1 MALSLARGVIVA
13 ILGLIAYGL
22 YTHPP
27 FESVRRGE
35 VLARTDALDGSVSV
49 YTSGTVLVLPGIHQV
64 RRYSIRDQVYRPE
77 ESASAT
83 GPAPFQSIEGL
94 SIGVDLAVRWT
105 VDRARLAQMS
115 KEFPDDISADLV
127 APAVQGIVYPTFA
140 RYSVREI
147 FSQRRTQIRDELIAE
162 LKPKFTAMGLVLREV
177 EMGKVDLPPDYRA
190 GMEKLL
196 SEELETEKI
205 HYTLQLKEAQVKQQQ
220 LEAEADKVRRQTAA
234 EAAGQEQVIAA
245 RAQEETMKHILPFK
259 QKQIEQRQLEAE
271 ADKVARIRTAEG
283 AAEARRIEA
292 KGEADSRQKLAD
304 AEAYRLDLVGKAN
317 AGQME
322 REGALVARYPLLIQ
336 KTLADKLSDKVQV
349 IIAPLPAA
357 GKFIGSSLIGDQSSP
372 NSVDDAAALA
382 SVSTAP
388 RQEPPGDARARGIA
402 RHRGPGPR
410 RVARS
415 AAHEC
420 YRTHAAMAGRC
431 ARGSRRTG
439 RIPEGLRLSSRA
451 GRILAGGCG
460 PAGRS
465 LRERRFRASR
475 RAALPARK
483 PGIRGARH

>member
-1 MALSLARGVIVA
+1 MSGRLDAFFEFVRR
-13 ILGLIAYGL
+13 GLIEPLGRLGGL
-22 YTHPP
+22 LVAALRSLTTGVRRFRWRVVTTAVLVLIVFCLCTHPP
-27 FESVRRGE
+27 FASVRRGE

-49 YTSGTVLVLPGIHQV
+49 YTVGTVLVLPGVHQV
-64 RRYSIRDQVYRPE
+64 RRYSIRDQVYRPT

-83 GPAPFQSIEGL
+83 GPAPFQSVEGL

-105 VDRARLAQMS
+105 VDLARLPRMTR
-115 KEFPDDISADLV
+115 EFPDDISADLV

-147 FSQRRTQIRDELIAE
+147 FSQRRTEIKQELIAE

-177 EMGKVDLPPDYRA
+177 DIGKVDLPPDYRA

-205 HYTLQLKEAQVKQQQ
+205 HYTRQLKEAQVKQQQ

-245 RAQEETMKHILPFK
+245 HAQEETMKHILPFK

-271 ADKVARIRTAEG
+271 AEKVARIRTAEG

-304 AEAYRLDLVGKAN
+304 AEAYRLDLVGKAS

-336 KTLADKLSDKVQV
+336 KALADKLSDKVQV

-357 GKFIGSSLIGDQSSP
+357 GKFIGSSLLGDQNSP
-372 NSVDDAAALA
+372 NPADDAAATLT
-382 SVSTAP
+382 S
-388 RQEPPGDARARGIA
+388 Q
-402 RHRGPGPR
+402 
-410 RVARS
+410 
-415 AAHEC
+415 
-420 YRTHAAMAGRC
+420 AG
-431 ARGSRRTG
+431 GSR
-439 RIPEGLRLSSRA
+439 
-451 GRILAGGCG
+451 
-460 PAGRS
+460 
-465 LRERRFRASR
+465 
-475 RAALPARK
+475 
-483 PGIRGARH
+483 

>member
-1 MALSLARGVIVA
+1 MSGRLDAFFDSLNR
-13 ILGLIAYGL
+13 LGGLLIAALRSFTTSLWCFRWRVVITAVLVFGVYGL
-22 YTHPP
+22 CTRPP
-27 FESVRRGE
+27 FDSVRRGE
-35 VLARTDALDGSVSV
+35 VLVRTEALDGSVSV
-49 YTSGTVLVLPGIHQV
+49 YTTGTILALPGIHQV
-64 RRYSIRDQVYRPE
+64 RRYSIRDQVYRLAD
-77 ESASAT
+77 SALAT

-94 SIGVDLAVRWT
+94 SIGVDLSVRWT
-105 VDRARLAQMS
+105 VDRTRLAQTS

-127 APAVQGIVYPTFA
+127 APAVQGIAYPIFA

-147 FSQRRTQIRDELIAE
+147 FSQRRTEIQQDLVEK

-177 EMGKVDLPPDYRA
+177 DIGKVNLPPDYRA

-292 KGEADSRQKLAD
+292 RGEADSRQKLAD
-304 AEAYRLDLVGKAN
+304 AEAYRLELVGKAS

-322 REGALVARYPLLIQ
+322 REGALVSRYPLLIP

-357 GKFIGSSLIGDQSSP
+357 GKFIGSSLLGDQGP
-372 NSVDDAAALA
+372 ANPVDDAAAA
-382 SVSTAP
+382 VTSKM
-388 RQEPPGDARARGIA
+388 G
-402 RHRGPGPR
+402 
-410 RVARS
+410 
-415 AAHEC
+415 
-420 YRTHAAMAGRC
+420 
-431 ARGSRRTG
+431 
-439 RIPEGLRLSSRA
+439 
-451 GRILAGGCG
+451 
-460 PAGRS
+460 
-465 LRERRFRASR
+465 ASR
-475 RAALPARK
+475 
-483 PGIRGARH
+483 

>member
-1 MALSLARGVIVA
+1 MSGRLDAFFEFVRRGLVEPLALLGRLAVGALRSLATG
-13 ILGLIAYGL
+13 LGRFRWRVVTAAVLVLLVYGL
-22 YTHPP
+22 CAHPP

-35 VLARTDALDGSVSV
+35 VLVRTDALDGSVNV
-49 YTSGTVLVLPGIHQV
+49 YSTGTILALPGIHQV
-64 RRYSIRDQVYRPE
+64 RRYSIRDQVYRLTDG
-77 ESASAT
+77 ALAT

-94 SIGVDLAVRWT
+94 SIGVDLSVRWT

-115 KEFPDDISADLV
+115 REFPDDISADLV
-127 APAVQGIVYPTFA
+127 APAVQGIAYPTFA

-147 FSQRRTQIRDELIAE
+147 FSQRRTEIQQELMVE
-162 LKPKFTAMGLVLREV
+162 LKPKFAAMGLSLREV
-177 EMGKVDLPPDYRA
+177 DIGKVDLPPDYRA

-292 KGEADSRQKLAD
+292 KGEADSREKLAD
-304 AEAYRLDLVGKAN
+304 AEAYRLDLVGKAS
-317 AGQME
+317 AGQMD
-322 REGALVARYPLLIQ
+322 REGAVVARYPLLIQ

-357 GKFIGSSLIGDQSSP
+357 GKFIGSSLIGDQSP
-372 NSVDDAAALA
+372 VNPVENLAA
-382 SVSTAP
+382 SVTS
-388 RQEPPGDARARGIA
+388 Q
-402 RHRGPGPR
+402 
-410 RVARS
+410 
-415 AAHEC
+415 
-420 YRTHAAMAGRC
+420 AGV
-431 ARGSRRTG
+431 SR
-439 RIPEGLRLSSRA
+439 
-451 GRILAGGCG
+451 
-460 PAGRS
+460 
-465 LRERRFRASR
+465 
-475 RAALPARK
+475 
-483 PGIRGARH
+483 

>member
-1 MALSLARGVIVA
+1 MSGRLDAFIELLGRLGGSTAAALRAIAAGLWRFRWRVGMTAVVICVV
-13 ILGLIAYGL
+13 YGL
-22 YTHPP
+22 CAHPP
-27 FESVRRGE
+27 FESARRGE
-35 VLARTDALDGSVSV
+35 VLVRTNTLDGSVSV
-49 YTSGTVLVLPGIHQV
+49 YTTGTILVVPGIQQA
-64 RRYSIRDQVYRPE
+64 RRYSIRDQIYRLTDG
-77 ESASAT
+77 ALAT

-94 SIGVDLAVRWT
+94 SIGVDLSVRWA

-147 FSQRRTQIRDELIAE
+147 FSQRRTQIQQELRAE
-162 LKPKFTAMGLVLREV
+162 LEPKLAAMGLVLREV
-177 EMGKVDLPPDYRA
+177 NIGKVDLPPDYRA

-205 HYTLQLKEAQVKQQQ
+205 HYTLQLKEAQVTQQQ

-283 AAEARRIEA
+283 AAEARRIESR
-292 KGEADSRQKLAD
+292 GEADSRQKLAD
-304 AEAYRLDLVGKAN
+304 AEAYRLDLVGKAS

-322 REGALVARYPLLIQ
+322 REGAVVTRYPLLIQ

-357 GKFIGSSLIGDQSSP
+357 GKFLGSSLIGDQTQGNP
-372 NSVDDAAALA
+372 IDNA
-382 SVSTAP
+382 VSTVTS
-388 RQEPPGDARARGIA
+388 QVG
-402 RHRGPGPR
+402 
-410 RVARS
+410 V
-415 AAHEC
+415 
-420 YRTHAAMAGRC
+420 
-431 ARGSRRTG
+431 SR
-439 RIPEGLRLSSRA
+439 
-451 GRILAGGCG
+451 
-460 PAGRS
+460 
-465 LRERRFRASR
+465 
-475 RAALPARK
+475 
-483 PGIRGARH
+483 

>member
-1 MALSLARGVIVA
+1 MSGRLDALFEFVRR
-13 ILGLIAYGL
+13 GLIEPLGRLGRLVFAALRSLTTGLWRFGWRVVITAVVVLIVYGL
-22 YTHPP
+22 WTHPP
-27 FESVRRGE
+27 FDSVRRGE
-35 VLARTDALDGSVSV
+35 VVARSDTFDGSVSV

-64 RRYSIRDQVYRPE
+64 RRYSIRDQIYRPT

-83 GPAPFQSIEGL
+83 GPAPFQSVEGL

-127 APAVQGIVYPTFA
+127 APAVRGVVYPTFA

-147 FSQRRTQIRDELIAE
+147 FSQRRTKIQQELIAE

-177 EMGKVDLPPDYRA
+177 DMGKVDLPPDYRA

-196 SEELETEKI
+196 SEELETEKV

-245 RAQEETMKHILPFK
+245 HAQEETMKHILPFK

-271 ADKVARIRTAEG
+271 AEKVARIRTAEG

-304 AEAYRLDLVGKAN
+304 AEAYRLDLVGKAS

-336 KTLADKLSDKVQV
+336 KALADKLSDKVQV

-357 GKFIGSSLIGDQSSP
+357 GKFIGSSLLGDQSLVNP
-372 NSVDDAAALA
+372 FDDAAATVT
-382 SVSTAP
+382 SQV
-388 RQEPPGDARARGIA
+388 
-402 RHRGPGPR
+402 
-410 RVARS
+410 
-415 AAHEC
+415 
-420 YRTHAAMAGRC
+420 
-431 ARGSRRTG
+431 RGSR
-439 RIPEGLRLSSRA
+439 
-451 GRILAGGCG
+451 
-460 PAGRS
+460 
-465 LRERRFRASR
+465 
-475 RAALPARK
+475 
-483 PGIRGARH
+483 

>member
-1 MALSLARGVIVA
+1 MSSRLDALLEFLQRA
-13 ILGLIAYGL
+13 ILEPLGRLVAAAASGVRALCGAAYRRRWRLGIAALLALMAYGL
-22 YTHPP
+22 YAHPP
-27 FESVRRGE
+27 FAAVRRGE
-35 VLARTDALDGSVSV
+35 VLVRTDVLDGSVTV
-49 YTSGTVLVLPGIHQV
+49 FTAGTVAVLPGIHQA
-64 RRYSIRDQVYRPE
+64 RRYSIRDQVYRPS
-77 ESASAT
+77 ESATAT

-94 SIGVDLAVRWT
+94 SIGVDLTVRWT
-105 VDRARLAQMS
+105 IDRARLAQMS
-115 KEFPDDISADLV
+115 KEFPDDLNGDLV
-127 APAVQGIVYPTFA
+127 APAVQGVVYPLFA

-147 FSQRRTQIRDELIAE
+147 FSRRRADIQQELMTL
-162 LKPKFTAMGLVLREV
+162 LKPRFAAMGLVLRGV

-196 SEELETEKI
+196 SEELETEKVQ
-205 HYTLQLKEAQVKQQQ
+205 YTLQLKEADVKQRQ

-234 EAAGQEQVIAA
+234 EAAGAEQVIAA

-357 GKFIGSSLIGDQSSP
+357 GRFLGSNLIGTQGLTGPEETAAEPGSQAQSS
-372 NSVDDAAALA
+372 
-382 SVSTAP
+382 
-388 RQEPPGDARARGIA
+388 R
-402 RHRGPGPR
+402 
-410 RVARS
+410 
-415 AAHEC
+415 
-420 YRTHAAMAGRC
+420 
-431 ARGSRRTG
+431 
-439 RIPEGLRLSSRA
+439 
-451 GRILAGGCG
+451 
-460 PAGRS
+460 
-465 LRERRFRASR
+465 
-475 RAALPARK
+475 
-483 PGIRGARH
+483 

>member
-1 MALSLARGVIVA
+1 MSGRLDAFFEFVRR
-13 ILGLIAYGL
+13 GLIEPLGRLGGLVVAALGFLATGLWRFRGRAVITAVLVLIVYGL
-22 YTHPP
+22 CTHPP

-49 YTSGTVLVLPGIHQV
+49 YTAGTVLVLPGIHQV
-64 RRYSIRDQVYRPE
+64 RRYSIRDQVYRPA

-83 GPAPFQSIEGL
+83 GPAPFQSVEGL

-127 APAVQGIVYPTFA
+127 APAVQSIVYPTFA

-147 FSQRRTQIRDELIAE
+147 FSQRRTEIQEKLIAE
-162 LKPKFTAMGLVLREV
+162 LKPKFTAMGLVLREID
-177 EMGKVDLPPDYRA
+177 MGKVDLPPDYRA

-259 QKQIEQRQLEAE
+259 QKQIQQRQLEAE

-292 KGEADSRQKLAD
+292 RGEADSRQKLAD
-304 AEAYRLDLVGKAN
+304 AEAYRLDLVGKAS

-322 REGALVARYPLLIQ
+322 REGALVSRYPLLIQ

-357 GKFIGSSLIGDQSSP
+357 GKFIGSSLLGDQSP
-372 NSVDDAAALA
+372 VTAVDDAAVKVT
-382 SVSTAP
+382 SQVGVS
-388 RQEPPGDARARGIA
+388 R
-402 RHRGPGPR
+402 
-410 RVARS
+410 
-415 AAHEC
+415 
-420 YRTHAAMAGRC
+420 
-431 ARGSRRTG
+431 
-439 RIPEGLRLSSRA
+439 
-451 GRILAGGCG
+451 
-460 PAGRS
+460 
-465 LRERRFRASR
+465 
-475 RAALPARK
+475 
-483 PGIRGARH
+483 

>member
-1 MALSLARGVIVA
+1 MAGRLDAFFELMRRGIIEPLGRLGGLLVEALRTLTVRLWRFRWRVA
-13 ILGLIAYGL
+13 ITAVLGLIVYAL
-22 YTHPP
+22 CTHPP
-27 FESVRRGE
+27 FDSVRRGE
-35 VLARTDALDGSVSV
+35 VLARTDTLDGSVSV
-49 YTSGTVLVLPGIHQV
+49 YTAGTVLVLPGIHQV
-64 RRYSIRDQVYRPE
+64 RRYLIRDQVYRPT

-83 GPAPFQSIEGL
+83 GPAPFQSVEGL

-127 APAVQGIVYPTFA
+127 APAVQGIAYPTFA
-140 RYSVREI
+140 RYSVRDI
-147 FSQRRTQIRDELIAE
+147 FSQRRTQIQQELGAE

-177 EMGKVDLPPDYRA
+177 DIGKVDLPPDYRA

-292 KGEADSRQKLAD
+292 KGEADSRQRFAD
-304 AEAYRLDLVGKAN
+304 AEAYRLDLVGKAS

-322 REGALVARYPLLIQ
+322 REGALVTRYPLLIQ

-357 GKFIGSSLIGDQSSP
+357 GKFIGSSLLGDQGPVSP
-372 NSVDDAAALA
+372 VEAAAA
-382 SVSTAP
+382 TVTSQVGVS
-388 RQEPPGDARARGIA
+388 R
-402 RHRGPGPR
+402 
-410 RVARS
+410 
-415 AAHEC
+415 
-420 YRTHAAMAGRC
+420 
-431 ARGSRRTG
+431 
-439 RIPEGLRLSSRA
+439 
-451 GRILAGGCG
+451 
-460 PAGRS
+460 
-465 LRERRFRASR
+465 
-475 RAALPARK
+475 
-483 PGIRGARH
+483 

>member
-1 MALSLARGVIVA
+1 MSGRLDALFEFVRR
-13 ILGLIAYGL
+13 GLIEPLGRLGGLVVEAVRSLTTGLWRFRWRVVITAVLVLIVYGL
-22 YTHPP
+22 CTHPP
-27 FESVRRGE
+27 FDSVRRGE

-49 YTSGTVLVLPGIHQV
+49 YTAGTVLVLPGIHQV
-64 RRYSIRDQVYRPE
+64 RRYSIRDQVYRPT

-83 GPAPFQSIEGL
+83 GAAPFQSVEGL

-140 RYSVREI
+140 RYTVREI
-147 FSQRRTQIRDELIAE
+147 FSLRRTEIQRELVTE
-162 LKPKFTAMGLVLREV
+162 LKPKFTAMGLVLRDV
-177 EMGKVDLPPDYRA
+177 DMGKVDLPPDYRA

-271 ADKVARIRTAEG
+271 AEKVARIRTAEG

-304 AEAYRLDLVGKAN
+304 AEAYRLDLVGKAS

-357 GKFIGSSLIGDQSSP
+357 GKFIGSSLLGEQGP
-372 NSVDDAAALA
+372 VNPVDGVAAGVT
-382 SVSTAP
+382 S
-388 RQEPPGDARARGIA
+388 Q
-402 RHRGPGPR
+402 
-410 RVARS
+410 
-415 AAHEC
+415 
-420 YRTHAAMAGRC
+420 AG
-431 ARGSRRTG
+431 GSR
-439 RIPEGLRLSSRA
+439 
-451 GRILAGGCG
+451 
-460 PAGRS
+460 
-465 LRERRFRASR
+465 
-475 RAALPARK
+475 
-483 PGIRGARH
+483 

>member
-1 MALSLARGVIVA
+1 MSGRLDAFFEFVRRGLIEPLGRLGALLAIALRSLMTGLWRFRWRVVA
-13 ILGLIAYGL
+13 IAVLALIIYGL
-22 YTHPP
+22 CTHPP

-35 VLARTDALDGSVSV
+35 VLARTDALDGSVNV
-49 YTSGTVLVLPGIHQV
+49 YTTGTVLVLPGIHQV
-64 RRYSIRDQVYRPE
+64 RRYSIRDQVYRSS

-105 VDRARLAQMS
+105 VDRTRLVQMS
-115 KEFPDDISADLV
+115 KDFPDDISADLV

-147 FSQRRTQIRDELIAE
+147 FSQRRTEIRDELIAA
-162 LKPKFTAMGLVLREV
+162 LKPKFSDMGLVLREV

-292 KGEADSRQKLAD
+292 RGEADSRQKLAD
-304 AEAYRLDLVGKAN
+304 AEAYRVDLVGKAS

-349 IIAPLPAA
+349 IIAPIPAA
-357 GKFIGSSLIGDQSSP
+357 GKFIGSSLLGDLSP
-372 NSVDDAAALA
+372 ANPVEDAAG
-382 SVSTAP
+382 TPAP
-388 RQEPPGDARARGIA
+388 K
-402 RHRGPGPR
+402 
-410 RVARS
+410 
-415 AAHEC
+415 
-420 YRTHAAMAGRC
+420 AG
-431 ARGSRRTG
+431 
-439 RIPEGLRLSSRA
+439 
-451 GRILAGGCG
+451 
-460 PAGRS
+460 
-465 LRERRFRASR
+465 ASR
-475 RAALPARK
+475 
-483 PGIRGARH
+483 